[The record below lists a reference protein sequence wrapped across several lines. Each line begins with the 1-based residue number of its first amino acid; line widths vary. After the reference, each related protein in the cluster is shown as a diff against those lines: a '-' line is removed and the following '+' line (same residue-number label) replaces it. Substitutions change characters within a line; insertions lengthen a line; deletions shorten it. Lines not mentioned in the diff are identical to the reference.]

1 MLFGK
6 VNLGWGGSL
15 VLPLSPSDGSW
26 YHVGAVDHP
35 YFHSK
40 AQNGSVSGMKVKI
53 RGKLGE
59 KGSCA

>member
-15 VLPLSPSDGSW
+15 VLPLSPSEGPCDR
-26 YHVGAVDHP
+26 VGAVDHP
-35 YFHSK
+35 YFHSQ
-40 AQNGSVSGMKVKI
+40 AQEGSVSGMKVKI
-53 RGKLGE
+53 RVKLGE